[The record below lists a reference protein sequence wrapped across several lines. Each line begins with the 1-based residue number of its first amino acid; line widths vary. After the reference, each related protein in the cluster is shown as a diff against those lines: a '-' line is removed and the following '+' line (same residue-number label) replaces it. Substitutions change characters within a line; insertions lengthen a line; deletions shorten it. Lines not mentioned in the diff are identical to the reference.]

1 MMSTN
6 FVYGSGN
13 PQYVEP
19 KTFQSSRTLSPE
31 LQALANDLPDQ
42 YVPTESNAKKPLK
55 SGVYTRIE
63 TSRKIPDDLAIID
76 NINSVF
82 QQLYKRD
89 ANQNELSIWLPALR
103 SKYKSKDG
111 ASKTTI
117 KYTYKNG
124 ELVNTDYFTADN
136 QNPKTWLED
145 QIKTKLLAGAEE
157 TVQVGIPE
165 GPIGKNFVQV
175 KNFAARNGIMMS
187 DDAAGDLAT
196 KIVTG
201 KLDEDTV
208 FNSIRESAASAFP
221 KFADKIK
228 AGIDL
233 KILADPY
240 IQSMSSILEIPYTS
254 IDLFDPTIRSALSG
268 YSKVTAT
275 PGMGGV
281 SRGEYTLYDFE
292 KDLRGDARWQFTR
305 NARKTVAD
313 STLRVL
319 QDFGVQA

>member
-1 MMSTN
+1 MSTN

-13 PQYVEP
+13 PLFTTPIPISGDADSIANKYGVDLSGAPFVGGDTDKP
-19 KTFQSSRTLSPE
+19 K
-31 LQALANDLPDQ
+31 
-42 YVPTESNAKKPLK
+42 K
-55 SGVYTRIE
+55 SGIFTQTQ
-63 TSRKIPDDLAIID
+63 TSRKIPDDLAISD
-76 NINSVF
+76 NINEVF
-82 QQLYKRD
+82 QRLRKRD
-89 ANQNELSIWLPALR
+89 ATQEELAIWLPALR
-103 SKYKSKDG
+103 AKYKGKDG
-111 ASKTTI
+111 TSKTTI
-117 KYTYKNG
+117 KYTYRDG
-124 ELVNTDYFTADN
+124 QLINTDYLTADN
-136 QNPKTWLED
+136 QDPRVWLED
-145 QIKTKLLAGAEE
+145 QIKTKLLADAES

-187 DDAAGDLAT
+187 DDAAGDYAT

-208 FNSIRESAASAFP
+208 FNAIRESAASAFP

-233 KILADPY
+233 KTLADPF

-254 IDLFDPTIRSALSG
+254 IDLFDPTIRNALSGG

-292 KDLRGDARWQFTR
+292 KDLRGDSRWQYTK
-305 NARKTVAD
+305 NAKKTVAD
-313 STLRVL
+313 SALRVL

>member
-1 MMSTN
+1 MSTN

-13 PQYVEP
+13 PLFTAPISISGDAGSIANKYGVDLSGAPFVGSDTDKP
-19 KTFQSSRTLSPE
+19 K
-31 LQALANDLPDQ
+31 
-42 YVPTESNAKKPLK
+42 K
-55 SGVYTRIE
+55 SGIYTQTQ
-63 TSRKIPDDLAIID
+63 TSRKIPDDLAIVD
-76 NINSVF
+76 NINEVF
-82 QQLYKRD
+82 QRLRKRD
-89 ANQNELSIWLPALR
+89 ATQEELAIWLPALK
-103 SKYKSKDG
+103 SKYKGKDG
-111 ASKTTI
+111 TSKTTI
-117 KYTYKNG
+117 KYTYRDG
-124 ELVNTDYFTADN
+124 QLINTDYLTADN
-136 QNPKTWLED
+136 QDPKVWLED

-165 GPIGKNFVQV
+165 GPIGKNFVQI
-175 KNFAARNGIMMS
+175 KNFASRNGIMMS
-187 DDAAGDLAT
+187 DDAASDYAT

-201 KLDEDTV
+201 KLDEDTI
-208 FNSIRESAASAFP
+208 FNTIRESAASAFP

-233 KILADPY
+233 KTLADPF

-254 IDLFDPTIRSALSG
+254 IDLFDPTIRNALSGG

-292 KDLRGDARWQFTR
+292 KDLRQDARWQYTK
-305 NARKTVAD
+305 NAKKVVAD
-313 STLRVL
+313 SALKVL

>member
-1 MMSTN
+1 MSTN

-13 PQYVEP
+13 PLFTTPVPVSGDADSIANKYGVDLSGAPFVGGDADKP
-19 KTFQSSRTLSPE
+19 K
-31 LQALANDLPDQ
+31 
-42 YVPTESNAKKPLK
+42 K
-55 SGVYTRIE
+55 SGIFTQTQ
-63 TSRKIPDDLAIID
+63 TSRKIPDDLAIVD
-76 NINSVF
+76 NINAVF
-82 QQLYKRD
+82 QQLRKRD
-89 ANQNELSIWLPALR
+89 ATQEELAVWLPALR

-111 ASKTTI
+111 TSKTTI

-136 QNPKTWLED
+136 QDPKVWLED
-145 QIKTKLLAGAEE
+145 QIKTKLLSDAES

-187 DDAAGDLAT
+187 DDAASDYAT
-196 KIVTG
+196 KMVTG

-208 FNSIRESAASAFP
+208 FNTIRESASSAFP
-221 KFADKIK
+221 KYADKIK
-228 AGIDL
+228 SGIDL
-233 KILADPY
+233 KTLADPF

-254 IDLFDPTIRSALSG
+254 IDLFDPTIRNALSGG

-292 KDLRGDARWQFTR
+292 KDLRGDARWQYTK
-305 NARKTVAD
+305 NANKTVAD
-313 STLRVL
+313 SALRIL